1 LVEQGNILGWGI
13 VPSNFIR
20 NTKTTFSLHH
30 DNIYL
35 NDFTFLSQIEDAV
48 TREFDDICK
57 TENLVIKWKSF
68 PGLLRPDA
76 YVESWRILLWEK
88 AFPAFIST
96 RAEKPFDKKSD
107 FSTYPGAADVVK
119 RVTYRYDFYA
129 LRIFIFFPFCFYLL
143 SIL

>member
-1 LVEQGNILGWGI
+1 M
-13 VPSNFIR
+13 
-20 NTKTTFSLHH
+20 
-30 DNIYL
+30 
-35 NDFTFLSQIEDAV
+35 EDAV

-88 AFPAFIST
+88 AFPAFLST

-107 FSTYPGAADVVK
+107 FSTFPGAADVVK
-119 RVTYRYDFYA
+119 RVTYRYDIYE
-129 LRIFIFFPFCFYLL
+129 LRLCILFTFRFHSMSIHMILIIWQLNFIRYFKRELL
-143 SIL
+143 PKGAITPREVPSVLRRVDSERL